1 MPWGHRKA
9 DRVQFQH
16 DHLVNLLAVDGT
28 WRRACILKDV
38 SATGAR
44 LAVDGTTDVLTS
56 REFFLVLSSTGL
68 AFRRC
73 QLVWINGPLVGVNF
87 VFERKNNKGAFV
99 NNTAMESRN

>member
-1 MPWGHRKA
+1 MPWGARKT

-16 DHLVNLLAVDGT
+16 EHAVNLMAVDGT

-38 SATGAR
+38 SSTGAR
-44 LAVDGTTDVLTS
+44 VEVDGSTDVLTS

-73 QLVWINGPLVGVNF
+73 QLVWINGATVGVQF
-87 VFERKNNKGAFV
+87 VFETRKKAK
-99 NNTAMESRN
+99 AL